1 MQLVGRRTYAVCV
14 VIIALAAC
22 QKFLGLPIPQEVFI
36 ALFGLVA
43 ITMRAAVSN
52 AAALFL
58 ALLIPLLV
66 MTGCSTVNK
75 DNINAGAKW
84 AEKYYTQPNVAEIFH
99 AEGSNVC
106 VHITG
111 ATLLTISTPVPPK
124 SIIPREPSFFE
135 GLWDAVKTCAPYAF
149 MYGIVAQGGIGNSS
163 STTVNNAAAT
173 P

>member
-58 ALLIPLLV
+58 ALLIPCML
-66 MTGCSTVNK
+66 MTGCMSDKQWSDTKEMHANYMRQPRTYQAVELSGTNMTIHLTGVTRLALEAPLNPLTVIPQNPEIAK
-75 DNINAGAKW
+75 DIVDGIVRVGTVAGAT
-84 AEKYYTQPNVAEIFH
+84 YVGH
-99 AEGSNVC
+99 DL
-106 VHITG
+106 
-111 ATLLTISTPVPPK
+111 ATRASGNTTI
-124 SIIPREPSFFE
+124 
-135 GLWDAVKTCAPYAF
+135 
-149 MYGIVAQGGIGNSS
+149 N
-163 STTVNNAAAT
+163 NNAAAAT